1 MGKNRIRNW
10 WYYAG
15 VLVAISAGALFTGS
29 VIETTSINCS
39 DEKVKSSSPEIPDT
53 LFFCGE
59 RVPLEYF
66 DVKESLERELLVNS
80 YFHSQTILLIKK
92 ANRYFPEIE
101 PILKENNIPDDFK
114 YLAVAE
120 SGLANVVSPARAV
133 GFWQLLEGTAKDYGL
148 EVNDLVDERY
158 NLKKATYAACRYLQE
173 SYEKFNDWPMAAAS
187 YNVGRRG
194 IERQVERQKEENY
207 FNLLLNEETA
217 RYVFRIL
224 AFKIVMEN
232 PEKYGFYIA
241 PEELYKPMPY
251 KEVIVNE
258 PVESWADFAHEHA
271 TNYKILKYLNPWL
284 RDNYLTNSSRK
295 EYTIHIPTENSR
307 EEINF

>member
-1 MGKNRIRNW
+1 MGKDNRKNL

-15 VLVAISAGALFTGS
+15 LLVAMLAGALFSGS
-29 VIETTSINCS
+29 VVQTTSIDCS
-39 DEKVKSSSPEIPDT
+39 EEKVKSSSPVIPDT
-53 LFFCGE
+53 IYFCGE
-59 RVPLEYF
+59 RIPLEFF

-80 YFHSQTILLIKK
+80 YFHSQTILLIKR
-92 ANRYFPEIE
+92 ANRYFPKIE
-101 PILKENNIPDDFK
+101 EILKENSIPDDFK

-120 SGLANVVSPARAV
+120 SGLANVVSPAKAV

-158 NLKKATYAACRYLQE
+158 HIEKSTYAACKYLQA
-173 SYEKFNDWPMAAAS
+173 SYDKFNNWTMSAAS

-194 IERQVERQKEENY
+194 IEKQIDRQKENSY
-207 FNLLLNEETA
+207 YNLLLNEETA

-241 PEELYKPMPY
+241 PEELYQPLPY
-251 KEVIVNE
+251 KEITINGPIE
-258 PVESWADFAHEHA
+258 NWGDFAHEHK

-284 RDNYLTNSSRK
+284 RDNYLTNSSKK
-295 EYTIHIPTENSR
+295 EYIIQIPTKNSR
-307 EEINF
+307 EKINY